1 MGAYNGVSQFFGR
14 PLDQVAAEFG
24 YDEDNILILRG
35 DQQTLEIEYPITY
48 RNMISCVHHADRR
61 TPLQYA
67 QDLVASWLIEDYF
80 MRSLTSHY
88 YTISLDG
95 ADRNRKIL
103 SSART
108 SASSDFLICMG
119 DKQIK
124 LELMNDYTGFWRKQ
138 QVLHLRDAKYV
149 QLEKAQSLFIA
160 IAVPTGEFAIYDF
173 SKNIPARYLPSH
185 FLYGGKPAYELQIP
199 RTSLIPIVDNN
210 MERAIIE
217 TINMR

>member
-1 MGAYNGVSQFFGR
+1 MGAYNGVSQFFDI
-14 PLDQVAAEFG
+14 PLDQVAVELG

-35 DQQTLEIEYPITY
+35 DQRTLEDEYPITY
-48 RNMISCVHHADRR
+48 RNMVSCLHHADRR

-80 MRSLTSHY
+80 LSSLTSRY
-88 YTISLDG
+88 YDITLDG

-108 SASSDFLICMG
+108 SASSDFLINIAG
-119 DKQIK
+119 KQIK

-138 QVLHLRDAKYV
+138 QVLHLRDAKYL
-149 QLEKAQSLFIA
+149 QLQRSGSLFIA

-173 SKNIPARYLPSH
+173 SKDIPARYLSSH
-185 FLYGGKPAYELQIP
+185 PLYGGKPAYEIQIP
-199 RTSLIPIVDNN
+199 RTMLMPIESNN
-210 MERAIIE
+210 MEMAIIE